1 MDVLRGC
8 SFCAGALTGVPA
20 ARNGAGPA
28 RVLLPASALNA
39 AGLSSGELVLLA
51 VVQLPDED
59 SAPTPP
65 GSTRGR
71 QSSATPPRTP
81 PSGSRGNARP
91 SLNDDAEA
99 TPLLLA
105 RRGRSGDGGA
115 CAAEGGSQAP
125 GERLLAVCIWP
136 SQQLAAGA
144 ASASPAVL
152 EAAFWPAAGTSLR
165 VYPLAAPGTKQR
177 VRARVTETAT
187 LALTVCEAYGA
198 DSSPLQDAVPG
209 SPRTPQSLQ
218 GAGASRAS
226 PSPALKASAAKSSA
240 VRCACHSRFLLT
252 CFC

>member
-1 MDVLRGC
+1 MDVLPGC

-218 GAGASRAS
+218 GPGASRAS